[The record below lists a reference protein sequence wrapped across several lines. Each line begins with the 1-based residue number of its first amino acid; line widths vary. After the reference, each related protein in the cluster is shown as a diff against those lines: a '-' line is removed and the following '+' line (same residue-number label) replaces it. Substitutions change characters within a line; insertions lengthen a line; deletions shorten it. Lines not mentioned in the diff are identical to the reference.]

1 MHSIEKMEIK
11 GSMKAEWQ
19 KDLFGCVLNQKKKK
33 WVNFLTQKRNQIYIN
48 AINRHY
54 ECATN

>member
-19 KDLFGCVLNQKKKK
+19 KDLFGCVLNQKKKMGK
-33 WVNFLTQKRNQIYIN
+33 LSYSKKESNIYKCN
-48 AINRHY
+48 
-54 ECATN
+54 